1 MWKLHKLL
9 LFFAVFLFLK
19 NVYGIEY
26 NRNQIIIKYKSA
38 PTVNPNSSP
47 SFSARSIV
55 NPYTAKKI
63 YEANPNLY
71 LIEGENIS
79 ERLEEFNDNPDIV
92 YAEPNYYR
100 YPYNITVSKLLPND
114 SRISSQWALDFI
126 EFHKAWALSKNPDP
140 DNPIIIGVV
149 DSEFDI
155 SNPDLKNQI
164 WTNSGELLNGVDDD
178 QNGYVDDVHGYDFGT
193 YPNGSQ
199 VSSLNANDNHGTHV
213 AGITVAE
220 KDNNQGIVGI
230 QPFSKFIGC
239 KISDNNNFTD
249 AGGNVVFSDSAI
261 INAFEYLVD
270 LKKRGENIV
279 AINASFGGPG
289 YSQSM
294 YESIIRMRDEG
305 IILCTASGNEGINAD
320 LNTDNYPNNYDAT
333 NILSV
338 AALNQY
344 DSLAGYSNYGLVNV
358 DIAAPG
364 SNIIS
369 SVPTINSSNPI
380 VEIDVAG
387 LTFSYPQI
395 IEFSG
400 ITGSEGVSGNIVYC
414 GLGYTN
420 EIPPQVDGNIA
431 LIQRGEL
438 YFSEKVNNVTQ
449 AGAVAAIIFNNT
461 SESSNLRSW
470 TLQSDSNPP
479 WIPSFSISQIEGNNL
494 LSILPANANVKYHFP
509 ISDNSW
515 GVLDGT
521 SMATPFVT
529 GAVAF
534 AALNFPN
541 ESFSDRKNRIIQAVD
556 KKNYLADKVYSGGSL
571 NLRKIIDL
579 NNDYIPDWWDTN
591 TSFTLPVLS
600 NIKMNNPNIL
610 SFDFLGHNNKSFIF
624 EYTDSLETN
633 SWNAISSGFLGEGY
647 VMEGVIDLSQE
658 EMLQSKNVYYRLKLV
673 ENNEF

>member
-1 MWKLHKLL
+1 MWKKCKLL
-9 LFFAVFLFLK
+9 LFVAIFLCLE
-19 NVYGIEY
+19 NVYSSQF
-26 NRNQIIIKYKSA
+26 NPNQIIIKYKSA
-38 PTVNPNSSP
+38 PTVDLNSP
-47 SFSARSIV
+47 ALSARSVV
-55 NPYTAKKI
+55 NPYRAKKI
-63 YEANPNLY
+63 HEANPNLY

-79 ERLEEFNDNPDIV
+79 ERLEEFNDDPNIV

-126 EFHKAWALSKNPDP
+126 QFHKAWALSKNPDP

-213 AGITVAE
+213 AGISVAE

-294 YESIIRMRDEG
+294 YESIIRMRDAG
-305 IILCTASGNEGINAD
+305 IILCTASGNEGVDTD
-320 LNTDNYPNNYDAT
+320 LNTDNYPNNYDAI

-387 LTFSYPQI
+387 LIFSNPQI
-395 IEFSG
+395 IEYSG
-400 ITGSEGVSGNIVYC
+400 VTGSEGVSGNIVYC

-438 YFSEKVNNVTQ
+438 YFSEKVNNVAQ

-470 TLQSDSNPP
+470 TLQSNSNPP
-479 WIPSFSISQIEGNNL
+479 WIPSFSISQIEGNSL
-494 LSILPANANVKYHFP
+494 LSILPAIANVKYHYP
-509 ISDNSW
+509 VSDNSW
-515 GVLDGT
+515 GILDGT

-541 ESFSDRKNRIIQAVD
+541 ESFSERKNRIIQAVD
-556 KKNYLADKVYSGGSL
+556 KKNYLADKIYSGGSL

-579 NNDYIPDWWDTN
+579 NNDYIPDWWDTSS
-591 TSFTLPVLS
+591 SFTLPVLS
-600 NIKMNNPNIL
+600 NIKSNNFDTL

-633 SWNAISSGFLGEGY
+633 SWSAISPGFLGEGY
-647 VMEGVIDLSQE
+647 MMEGVIDLSQE
-658 EMLQSKNVYYRLKLV
+658 EMLQSKNAYYRLKLV